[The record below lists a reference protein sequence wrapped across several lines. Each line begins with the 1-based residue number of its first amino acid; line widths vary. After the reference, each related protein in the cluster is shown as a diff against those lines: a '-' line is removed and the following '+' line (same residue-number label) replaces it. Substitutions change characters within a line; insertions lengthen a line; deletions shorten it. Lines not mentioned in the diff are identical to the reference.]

1 MNSLTV
7 TNCLDSI
14 PCGIECQG
22 VICAALD
29 TIYTQLLQP
38 LATFCM
44 GDQMRRHQRRLTLI
58 SVVLLSVSLTA
69 QSAPHTNLLIP
80 QEPTPNLGQLK
91 TRLIAYGPTQAER

>member
-1 MNSLTV
+1 VNSLTV

-29 TIYTQLLQP
+29 TIYAQLLQP

-44 GDQMRRHQRRLTLI
+44 GDQMRRHQRRLALI
-58 SVVLLSVSLTA
+58 SVVLHGFSIFYCTIRVTVV
-69 QSAPHTNLLIP
+69 
-80 QEPTPNLGQLK
+80 EWE
-91 TRLIAYGPTQAER
+91 RLNIEMRGSPCG